1 MTGHLHVSPNAGNQS
16 GTHRSYRAD
25 GSLASSS
32 PKLILPQALSR
43 TFLSIYNT
51 GGTAIFMEHGCA
63 RATANISNGVVTGF
77 NILNAGFGFTRP
89 PLVELKGGGG
99 SGFILPHW
107 RVRDGTDGGRLDGW
121 PTPNGVNFLVTPP
134 AYARPC
140 KAHAVLTSVP

>member
-1 MTGHLHVSPNAGNQS
+1 M
-16 GTHRSYRAD
+16 
-25 GSLASSS
+25 ASSS

-77 NILNAGFGFTRP
+77 NILNAGFGFTLP
-89 PLVELKGGGG
+89 GALVELKGGGG
-99 SGFILPHW
+99 SGFILPALAGSGW
-107 RVRDGTDGGRLDGW
+107 DERGQIDAW
-121 PTPNGVNFLVTPP
+121 PTPSGVNLLVTPP

-140 KAHAVLTSVP
+140 KAHAVLTSGAVTSIVIDDGGSGYTNIPQGFSVQRS